1 VPMISRILQL
11 LMIDILAVGVVMRRP
26 AQAAAEPAAAG
37 AEEAPDAATG
47 RLADSPPPTPG
58 VSTASPLSR
67 MTLHSR

>member
-1 VPMISRILQL
+1 MISRILQL

-37 AEEAPDAATG
+37 AEEAPAAAG
-47 RLADSPPPTPG
+47 RVADGPPPTPG
-58 VSTASPLSR
+58 VSTASPLAR